1 MFDEMEFQFSKI
13 YGDKVDEDDA
23 RIQYRIEQNGNV
35 NRPVIEADMNRDD
48 GHAGRVF
55 RQTCGPVLLTKP
67 PVDQVMRALPPGL
80 MEGPIKAHRAD
91 RRCCAGARRAGH
103 IRAQSRQ

>member
-1 MFDEMEFQFSKI
+1 MFDEIEFQFSKI

-48 GHAGRVF
+48 GHAGRVL

-67 PVDQVMRALPPGL
+67 PVTR
-80 MEGPIKAHRAD
+80 
-91 RRCCAGARRAGH
+91 
-103 IRAQSRQ
+103 